1 MSNKEGGFK
10 LIGFVMIFSLLIAF
24 LWDQIPWLKDAIH
37 SVLNPTAGFLLEWN
51 LTLGMLVIVF
61 VISLLTTIVQKYATD
76 QKALKELKK
85 EQKILKQEMNKVKN
99 HPEKYLA
106 LQKKQMAEMPE
117 TFKKTMSLSSR
128 AMVYTAVPF
137 ILFFRWFNDYFTS
150 IGNPSF
156 IGFMSWFWFY
166 LLTTLILS
174 GIIKKYM
181 DVV

>member
-10 LIGFVMIFSLLIAF
+10 LIGLVMIFSLLIAL
-24 LWDQIPWLKDAIH
+24 LWDQISWLKDSIHAI
-37 SVLNPTAGFLLEWN
+37 LNPTAGFLLEWN
-51 LTLGMLVIVF
+51 LTLGMLIIVL
-61 VISLLTTIVQKYATD
+61 VISFLTTIVQKYATD

-85 EQKILKQEMNKVKN
+85 EQKILKEEMDKVKN

-117 TFKKTMSLSSR
+117 TFKRTMTLSSR

-137 ILFFRWFNDYFTS
+137 ILFFRWFNDYFTAT
-150 IGNPSF
+150 GNPVF
-156 IGFMSWFWFY
+156 LGFMGWFVFY
-166 LLTTLILS
+166 LITTLIFS